1 MINLYCLSFILN
13 STILGYLM
21 HTNTKLYKK
30 LEDICKKINN
40 RQNYINYTE
49 PISEIEIICDNSDVI
64 MSNPN
69 LHQTQKKDYIVL

>member
-1 MINLYCLSFILN
+1 M
-13 STILGYLM
+13 GYIIYI
-21 HTNTKLYKK
+21 NTKLYQK
-30 LEDICKKINN
+30 LEDVYKKVNN
-40 RQNYINYTE
+40 RPNYMNYTD

>member
-1 MINLYCLSFILN
+1 MGYIIYINTRLYQ
-13 STILGYLM
+13 
-21 HTNTKLYKK
+21 K
-30 LEDICKKINN
+30 LEDIYKKINN
-40 RQNYINYTE
+40 RRNYINYTE

>member
-1 MINLYCLSFILN
+1 MGYIIYINTRLYQ
-13 STILGYLM
+13 
-21 HTNTKLYKK
+21 K
-30 LEDICKKINN
+30 LEDIYKKINN

-49 PISEIEIICDNSDVI
+49 PLSEIEIICDNSDVI

>member
-1 MINLYCLSFILN
+1 MIALHCLSFILN
-13 STILGYLM
+13 TTFMGYIIYI
-21 HTNTKLYKK
+21 NTKLYQK
-30 LEDICKKINN
+30 LEDIYKKLNN
-40 RQNYINYTE
+40 RPNYINYTE

>member
-1 MINLYCLSFILN
+1 M
-13 STILGYLM
+13 GYIIYI
-21 HTNTKLYKK
+21 NTKLYQK
-30 LEDICKKINN
+30 LEDIYKKLNN
-40 RQNYINYTE
+40 RPNYINYTE

>member
-1 MINLYCLSFILN
+1 MFALHCVSFILN
-13 STILGYLM
+13 TTFMGYIIYI
-21 HTNTKLYKK
+21 NTRLYQK
-30 LEDICKKINN
+30 LEDIYKKINN

-49 PISEIEIICDNSDVI
+49 PLSEIEIICDNSDVI

>member
-1 MINLYCLSFILN
+1 MIALHCLSFLLN
-13 STILGYLM
+13 TTFMGYIIYI
-21 HTNTKLYKK
+21 NTKLYQK
-30 LEDICKKINN
+30 LEDVYKKVNN
-40 RQNYINYTE
+40 RPNYMNYTD